1 MVSPRQP
8 ARLLGLFRYWRPAM
22 NDKITATPIER
33 EKPKP
38 DWLTF
43 FSAITFAIVI
53 GGWLGLQF
61 CGR

>member
-1 MVSPRQP
+1 
-8 ARLLGLFRYWRPAM
+8 M
-22 NDKITATPIER
+22 NDQIIATPIER

-43 FSAITFAIVI
+43 FSAIAFALVV

-61 CGR
+61 FGK